1 MPSLAGT
8 AVLTVGLVS
17 LAALVLYG
25 WVVSLVGRA
34 RGRFKIAAPAMTG
47 HPEFERAVRVQG
59 NTLEQIVPFLVA
71 LWLAA
76 AFSHAWIA
84 AALGVL
90 WLIGRVLYAL
100 GYIKDPSKREPGFVI
115 GSIATV
121 ALMVAALVGIVMRW
135 TA

>member
-1 MPSLAGT
+1 MSSLAGT
-8 AVLTVGLVS
+8 AALTVGLVS
-17 LAALVLYG
+17 LAALVLYA

-59 NTLEQIVPFLVA
+59 NTLEQLVPFLAA

-76 AFSHAWIA
+76 AFSLPWIA
-84 AALGVL
+84 AGLGVL

-100 GYIKDPSKREPGFVI
+100 GYLKDPSKRELGFVV

-121 ALMVAALVGIVMRW
+121 ALMIAALVGIVMRW
-135 TA
+135 VA